1 MNYSVF
7 APLPRPPFLCSIISR
22 TTAGLEDD
30 STIEIILQTKSCWD
44 RAERNICEVKR
55 AEVERFRFWNIFNN
69 CFPVQDW
76 LRMAIEN
83 NFLIIPILTDRR
95 EKRGYLLSWWR
106 GGGFGEMSSVTSVE
120 DWRLS
125 QLVRWPN
132 ILGSH
137 CHWPITC
144 WYLSVLSS
152 SLQTTPSHLTRLT
165 QKVQLKIFKPVLLC
179 VAVEPLVKLTLKARG
194 YNLHCRRHSAVFC
207 SFNLFLLMSIFVKT
221 FPL

>member
-7 APLPRPPFLCSIISR
+7 ASLPRPPVLCSIISR

-30 STIEIILQTKSCWD
+30 STIEIILQTKSCPD
-44 RAERNICEVKR
+44 QAERNICEVKR

-83 NFLIIPILTDRR
+83 NFLIIPNPDRQER
-95 EKRGYLLSWWR
+95 EEWISVVLMRR
-106 GGGFGEMSSVTSVE
+106 RRAVTSVE

-152 SLQTTPSHLTRLT
+152 SLQTTPSHLTRVT
-165 QKVQLKIFKPVLLC
+165 QKVQFKIFKPVLLC
-179 VAVEPLVKLTLKARG
+179 VAVEPLVKLTLKDRD
-194 YNLHCRRHSAVFC
+194 YISHCRRHSNHC
-207 SFNLFLLMSIFVKT
+207 SLLQF
-221 FPL
+221 